1 MRIHSRI
8 VLALLATVALTAPA
22 AAEEQDGDWLGAV
35 GDFVRAGLGP
45 ARTID
50 DIRREEER
58 AREAREAAAAK
69 AEAAAAAKAEPA
81 PAVKVVSHPA
91 PAPVVP
97 AAPEPEAFAPV
108 VAAPV
113 VPAAPVAPRPQPKP
127 AATAAAAPA
136 PAPVP
141 VPVARPKPVVP
152 VAARVPTP
160 PPPPEPLG
168 SRIAATATVDQA
180 IKLGG
185 SADTYGQRIAKPV
198 RN

>member
-1 MRIHSRI
+1 MVRIDTRI
-8 VLALLATVALTAPA
+8 GLALLAMVALTSPA
-22 AAEEQDGDWLGAV
+22 RAEEQGPDWLGAV

-69 AEAAAAAKAEPA
+69 SETA
-81 PAVKVVSHPA
+81 PAVNAVVHPA
-91 PAPVVP
+91 PSVP
-97 AAPEPEAFAPV
+97 APTPSPSVEVEAAPTPVFAAPAPSRNAPEAR
-108 VAAPV
+108 
-113 VPAAPVAPRPQPKP
+113 PAKP
-127 AATAAAAPA
+127 AIAVAAPA
-136 PAPVP
+136 PAPVPLP
-141 VPVARPKPVVP
+141 VPVARPKPVV
-152 VAARVPTP
+152 AHVPAPQP
-160 PPPPEPLG
+160 PAEPLS
-168 SRIAATATVDQA
+168 SRIAATATLDQA